1 MTIWTADDNSA
12 IHYEIHG
19 DEPDRE
25 TLLLL
30 PGLLGA
36 INSQWQQFVEPL
48 AARYRVLLCDLRGHG
63 RSENAARELHP
74 QRLLRDVVGLLDH
87 LEADPVHVAGYDLG
101 GYLGLLL
108 HMHQPRR
115 VGTLLMH
122 ATKFYWTKEAVAQMR
137 AELDPDAMAEKVPA
151 YADRLAQE
159 HGSRWRMLV
168 RQAADLWARL
178 AQEGLTEGVLRRVQI
193 PVLVSV
199 GDRDELVPLPEAL
212 RLSRIFPRGQL
223 LVLPGVRHP
232 LNAVPVVPLLPM
244 MQTFHRSPSR
254 R

>member
-1 MTIWTADDNSA
+1 MAVWTADDGSA
-12 IHYEIHG
+12 INFELHG
-19 DEPDRE
+19 DEPNRA

-36 INSQWQQFVEPL
+36 ISTQWQQFVRPL
-48 AARYRVLLCDLRGHG
+48 ASRYRVLLPDLRGHG
-63 RSENAARELHP
+63 RSENAAPELHP
-74 QRLLRDVVGLLDH
+74 QRLLQDLVGLLDD
-87 LEADPVHVAGYDLG
+87 LQIDSVHVAGYDMG
-101 GYLGLLL
+101 GYLGLML

-115 VGTLLMH
+115 VPTLLLH

-137 AELDPDAMAEKVPA
+137 AELDPDVMAENVPA

-168 RQAADLWARL
+168 RQAADLCARL
-178 AQEGLTEGVLRRVQI
+178 AQEGITEGVLRRVQI

-212 RLSRIFPRGQL
+212 RLSRIFPSGQL

-244 MQTFHRSPSR
+244 MQMFHRAPAR
-254 R
+254 

>member
-1 MTIWTADDNSA
+1 MAIWRADDSTA
-12 IHYEIHG
+12 INYEIHG

-36 INSQWQQFVEPL
+36 ISSQWQQFVQPL
-48 AARYRVLLCDLRGHG
+48 AARYRVLLVDLRGHG
-63 RSENAARELHP
+63 RSENAAPELHP
-74 QRLLRDVVGLLDH
+74 QRLLQDVVGLLDH
-87 LEADPVHVAGYDLG
+87 LQVDPVHVAGYDLG
-101 GYLGLLL
+101 GYLGLMLYL
-108 HMHQPRR
+108 HRPRW
-115 VGTLLMH
+115 VPTLLMH
-122 ATKFYWTKEAVAQMR
+122 ATKFYWTKDAVTQMR
-137 AELDPDAMAEKVPA
+137 TELDPDAMAENVPA

-168 RQAADLWARL
+168 RQAADLCARL
-178 AQEGLTEGVLRRVQI
+178 AQEGLTEGVLRRVQS

-199 GDRDELVPLPEAL
+199 GDRDELVLLPEAL

-232 LNAVPVVPLLPM
+232 LNSVPPVPLLPM
-244 MQTFHRSPSR
+244 MQTFHRSPER

>member
-1 MTIWTADDNSA
+1 MAIWTADDGSA
-12 IHYEIHG
+12 INYEIHG

-36 INSQWQQFVEPL
+36 ISSQWGQFVEPL
-48 AARYRVLLCDLRGHG
+48 AARYRVLLIDLRGHG
-63 RSENAARELHP
+63 RSENAAPELHH
-74 QRLLRDVVGLLDH
+74 QRLLQDVAGLLDH
-87 LEADPVHVAGYDLG
+87 LQADPVHVAGYDLG
-101 GYLGLLL
+101 GYLGLML
-108 HMHQPRR
+108 HLHQPRR
-115 VGTLLMH
+115 VPTLLMH
-122 ATKFYWTKEAVAQMR
+122 ATKFYWTQEAVTQLR
-137 AELDPDAMAEKVPA
+137 AELDPDVLAEKVPA

-168 RQAADLWARL
+168 RKAADLTARL

-212 RLSRIFPRGQL
+212 RLSRVFPHGQL

-232 LNAVPVVPLLPM
+232 LNAVPAVPLLPM
-244 MQTFHRSPSR
+244 MQTFHRVRAR